1 MLESTER
8 RYTDG
13 GVRGEPVAHDVY
25 IAAQQ
30 GFSKSRDGPPSIW
43 LVARATSDV
52 LAALRHQ
59 REATFALLRPV
70 SADVGVSE
78 VPVTDGLNMLDIDE
92 LAELL

>member
-8 RYTDG
+8 RYADG
-13 GVRGEPVAHDVY
+13 GIRGEPVAHDVY

-30 GFSKSRDGPPSIW
+30 GFSQSHDSSSRIW
-43 LVARATSDV
+43 LVARTTSDV

-92 LAELL
+92 SAELL